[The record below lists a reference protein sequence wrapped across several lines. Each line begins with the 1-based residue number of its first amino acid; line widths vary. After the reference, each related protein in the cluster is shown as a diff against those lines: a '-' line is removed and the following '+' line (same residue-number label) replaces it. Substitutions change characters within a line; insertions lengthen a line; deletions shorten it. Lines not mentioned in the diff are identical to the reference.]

1 MAEELYR
8 FTIAGHH
15 TSEYWE
21 NDLYFLGENLTAGD
35 VIHNAK
41 DLIAAWLN
49 SPHASYL
56 DLLPSSVEVD
66 RLSAIRAVPAN
77 GIAIVSQFQLGSN
90 PGTVAGGASSWQLC
104 PIIRLI
110 PPLGVKSAGRFFLP
124 AVAESDIANNV
135 LGSGWVT
142 RANALMNT
150 LVGGFDNGTGI
161 TWTQAIYSRKLSQYH
176 KAVSFDSSPI
186 IGWQTR
192 RTRPKT

>member
-8 FTIAGHH
+8 LTIAGHH

-21 NDLYFLGENLTAGD
+21 NDLYFLGENLTGGD
-35 VIHNAK
+35 VIANAK
-41 DLIAAWLN
+41 DLLAAWIN

-56 DLLPSSVEVD
+56 DLLPGTVAVD
-66 RLSAIRAVPAN
+66 RLTAIRHVPAN
-77 GIAIVSQFQLGSN
+77 GIAIVEQFQLGAEVGSV
-90 PGTVAGGASSWQLC
+90 GGGASSWQLC

-124 AVAESDIANNV
+124 AVAESEISNNV
-135 LGSGWVT
+135 LAPTWVT
-142 RANALMNT
+142 KANSLMNT

-161 TWTQAIYSRKLSQYH
+161 TWTIAIYSRTLQQYH
-176 KAVSFDSSPI
+176 KAVSFDSSPV

-192 RTRPKT
+192 RKRPNT

>member
-8 FTIAGHH
+8 LTISGHH
-15 TSEYWE
+15 TSEYFE
-21 NDLYFLGENLTAGD
+21 NDLYFLGENLTGGD
-35 VIHNAK
+35 VIANAK
-41 DLIAAWLN
+41 DLLNAYIA
-49 SPHASYL
+49 SPHQSYK
-56 DLLPSSVEVD
+56 DLLPVSVIID
-66 RLSAIRAVPAN
+66 RLTAIRHVPAN
-77 GIAIVSQFQLGSN
+77 GIAITEQFQLGDEA
-90 PGTVAGGASSWQLC
+90 GTVPGGASSWQLC
-104 PIIRLI
+104 PVIRLI

-161 TWTQAIYSRKLSQYH
+161 TWTQAIYSRKLNQYH